1 MKIDAHHHFWK
12 YDPDTYSWMNENMDI
27 LKVDYQPA
35 DLKRET
41 EISEFPD
48 RWIEYM
54 KKHVKFYNK
63 IGPNE
68 QEEFKNRILQFINST
83 RIIGYAGIQL
93 F

>member
-41 EISEFPD
+41 EKSGIDGVVSVQADQSF
-48 RWIEYM
+48 
-54 KKHVKFYNK
+54 VKPMIYLNMQRRMTLSRVWWV
-63 IGPNE
+63 GS
-68 QEEFKNRILQFINST
+68 L
-83 RIIGYAGIQL
+83 
-93 F
+93 